1 MATIKRFEDIR
12 GWQSARELTN
22 FAYKMTSE
30 GNFARDFGLRD
41 QIRRAASSVM
51 SNIAEGFDAGSDADF
66 IRFLGYARRSA
77 SEVQSQLY
85 TALDQQYISQDIF
98 NTTYQKAEAT
108 KKQIN
113 ALIGYLRKSPKNKRY
128 VKEDT
133 APYTIS
139 LPDNL
144 DPETN

>member
-1 MATIKRFEDIR
+1 MTTIKRFEDIR

-22 FAYKMTSE
+22 SVYQMTSE

-51 SNIAEGFDAGSDADF
+51 SNIAEGFDAGSDAEF
-66 IRFLGYARRSA
+66 VRFLGYARRSA

-85 TALDQQYISQDIF
+85 TALDQKYISQETF
-98 NTTYQKAEAT
+98 NSTYKKAEIA

-113 ALIGYLRKSPKNKRY
+113 GLIGYLRKSKSVREEKATY
-128 VKEDT
+128 SLD
-133 APYTIS
+133 
-139 LPDNL
+139 LPDQL
-144 DPETN
+144 D